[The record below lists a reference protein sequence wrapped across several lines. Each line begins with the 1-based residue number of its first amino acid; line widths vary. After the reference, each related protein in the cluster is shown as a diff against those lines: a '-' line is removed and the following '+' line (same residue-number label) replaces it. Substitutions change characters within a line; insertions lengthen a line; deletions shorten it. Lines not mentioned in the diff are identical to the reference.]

1 MKDGSLDDK
10 VISIDIPNY
19 INNNI
24 FSNDSVENAVKEALS
39 NHQNIKSVKII
50 HQNINKQSDKKTMT
64 IREARQKLL
73 QLEID
78 SSINQDTILKTAI
91 NSVEEEGIVFYR

>member
-50 HQNINKQSDKKTMT
+50 HQNINKQSDKK
-64 IREARQKLL
+64 KNN
-73 QLEID
+73 D
-78 SSINQDTILKTAI
+78 
-91 NSVEEEGIVFYR
+91 Y